1 MLFIIFSHTDQQTKN
16 LQTSF
21 HFNRLLRAHFLA
33 AEAAD
38 ALLVVVDGWMVF
50 AISEVYSFAGDGTAV
65 DADAAAD
72 AFVWLDVGL
81 LLENVQRFGQ
91 FGPDVAAD
99 FGAVYVE
106 AGIAV
111 FFY

>member
-1 MLFIIFSHTDQQTKN
+1 
-16 LQTSF
+16 
-21 HFNRLLRAHFLA
+21 
-33 AEAAD
+33 
-38 ALLVVVDGWMVF
+38 MVF

>member
-1 MLFIIFSHTDQQTKN
+1 MLFIIFSHADQQTKN

-21 HFNRLLRAHFLA
+21 HLNCLLRAHFLA

-38 ALLVVVDGWMVF
+38 ALLVVVDGGMVF
-50 AISEVYSFAGDGTAV
+50 AISEVYGFTGDGAAV
-65 DADAAAD
+65 DADAAMD
-72 AFVWLDVGL
+72 AFVGLNVGL
-81 LLENVQRFGQ
+81 LLENIQGFGQ

-106 AGIAV
+106 MRIAV
-111 FFY
+111 LFY

>member
-38 ALLVVVDGWMVF
+38 ALLVVIDRWMVF
-50 AISEVYSFAGDGTAV
+50 AISEVYGFAGDRAAV
-65 DADAAAD
+65 DTDAAAD
-72 AFVWLDVGL
+72 AFVGLDVGL
-81 LLENVQRFGQ
+81 LLENIQGFGQ

-106 AGIAV
+106 AGIAI